1 MNGSPKLHLSALV
14 GAALFAVMLPVQ
26 AATIRSGS
34 GASPPAAATG
44 IYEIAIVKNDA
55 GQLQRILAL
64 VHRYKLWEVHNRG
77 SNGYLRRV
85 AGSSPIRVSP
95 GTYLN
100 LLALTGG
107 TNRDVNTLPLAT
119 RCQFYDLAG
128 LDRTGMNCPSNTGL
142 PDLGRQSDADLS
154 PSDICP
160 PPDREMV
167 LTTGPN
173 GQAII
178 TCVTKPATSLPAL
191 PGRFVATLFGRP
203 IAVVQTLVPIAPATA
218 GTKPGVVPA
227 VTATRQGVVAF
238 AGFHLLVGWVDPQVA
253 AR

>member
-1 MNGSPKLHLSALV
+1 MNGSPQLLLRALI

-34 GASPPAAATG
+34 GASPPANATG

-55 GQLQRILAL
+55 GQLQRIQAL
-64 VHRYKLWEVHNRG
+64 VHQGKLWEVHNR
-77 SNGYLRRV
+77 SSTGYLRRV
-85 AGSSPIRVSP
+85 AGSSPIRVSA

-107 TNRDVNTLPLAT
+107 TDRNVNVLPLAT
-119 RCQFYDLAG
+119 RCQFYALAG

-142 PDLGRQSDADLS
+142 PDPARRSDGGMILNEA
-154 PSDICP
+154 CP
-160 PPDREMV
+160 PPDHEIV
-167 LTTGPN
+167 ITTGPY
-173 GQAII
+173 GQQTI
-178 TCVTKPATSLPAL
+178 TCVRKPATRLPAL

-203 IAVVQTLVPIAPATA
+203 IAVAQTIVPVAPSTA
-218 GTKPGVVPA
+218 GTKPGVLPA
-227 VTATRQGVVAF
+227 VTETKQGVVAF
-238 AGFHLLVGWVDPQVA
+238 AGFHLLVGWVDPHVP